1 MRERFFTFIILLFCC
16 IFNVSGQS
24 YYFTHYQVEDGL
36 SNNAVLCILQDK
48 LGFMWFG
55 TRDGLNRFDGLS
67 YKIFRNNPT
76 DSNSIGS
83 NAIIS
88 LDEAADK
95 KIWVGT
101 EKGLYI
107 FNELTEKFTQL
118 KGAGNGA
125 IQSVKILGNDVFYIN
140 MYVLYSYNTLTK
152 KITQYNFPN
161 EVTSFILQNDNSL
174 WIATATGL
182 VAKYNKVSKSFDK
195 TYNVFTKSKSIVSKW
210 IQSLCDAGDGK
221 LLVGTSN
228 EGLKLLDTKNADYE
242 NLITHNADKTDIT
255 VMDILKTA
263 NDEYWVA
270 SQTGIYIININ
281 SRQYSYIRK
290 SMKIHIRFL
299 TILYNHFSKIV
310 RVEYGPALT
319 LEVLTIS
326 HNSKWLLKNTSLKR
340 VALP

>member
-1 MRERFFTFIILLFCC
+1 MTQRLLSFFTLLFCYV
-16 IFNVSGQS
+16 ISASGQS

-36 SNNAVLCILQDK
+36 SNNAVLCVLQDK

-83 NAIIS
+83 NAVIS
-88 LDEAADK
+88 LAEADDK

-107 FNELTEKFTQL
+107 FNELTERFTQL

-125 IQSVKILGNDVFYIN
+125 IQSVKISGNDVFYIN

-152 KITQYNFPN
+152 NITQYNFPN
-161 EVTSFILQNDNSL
+161 EVTSFVFQKDNSL
-174 WIATATGL
+174 WIATATGM
-182 VAKYNKVSKSFDK
+182 VAKYNNATKHFDQ
-195 TYNVFTKSKSIVSKW
+195 TYNVFAKSKYIVSKW
-210 IQSLCDAGDGK
+210 IQSLCGAGDGK

-228 EGLKLLDTKNADYE
+228 EGLKLLDTRTSDYK

-255 VMDILKTA
+255 VMDILRTSD
-263 NDEYWVA
+263 DEFWVA
-270 SQTGIYIININ
+270 SQTGIYIVNIN
-281 SRQYSYIRK
+281 NGRHSYIK
-290 SMKIHIRFL
+290 KK
-299 TILYNHFSKIV
+299 Y
-310 RVEYGPALT
+310 EDP
-319 LEVLTIS
+319 
-326 HNSKWLLKNTSLKR
+326 
-340 VALP
+340 